1 MAMPNEGWSTYA
13 SPHTNTK
20 SQQSQPRSS
29 ISARLTGKNALRGG
43 REVWGLNRLASDVA
57 AETLREPCAL
67 PCPRDARALP
77 EPCELCGLPEPREHC
92 GAFDLN
98 APCGLPEPC
107 VFFEPRRPA
116 SALAPSHGRPSSR
129 NACWEPCF
137 PNSFRLPCFPR
148 LRRAALTLSCVPPR
162 RDGLPLR
169 PPACPSDTPRDP
181 WLLFPC
187 FTEPPILAP
196 RRTPSRTAWGHP
208 DRAMPE
214 RRIALSS
221 IPRHAPASPPR
232 TPMPPKPPQPRQGRR
247 RLSTYLQ

>member
-57 AETLREPCAL
+57 AETLREPCTL
-67 PCPRDARALP
+67 PCSRDARALP

-92 GAFDLN
+92 GVLDLDV
-98 APCGLPEPC
+98 PCGLPEPC

-116 SALAPSHGRPSSR
+116 STLAPSHGRPSSR

-148 LRRAALTLSCVPPR
+148 LRRAALTLSCAPPR

-169 PPACPSDTPRDP
+169 PPACPSETPRDP

-196 RRTPSRTAWGHP
+196 RRTPSRTA
-208 DRAMPE
+208 
-214 RRIALSS
+214 
-221 IPRHAPASPPR
+221 
-232 TPMPPKPPQPRQGRR
+232 
-247 RLSTYLQ
+247 

>member
-43 REVWGLNRLASDVA
+43 REVCDFTCLAAGA
-57 AETLREPCAL
+57 ATEP
-67 PCPRDARALP
+67 PRDARALP

-92 GAFDLN
+92 GLFDLD

-116 SALAPSHGRPSSR
+116 SALTPSHRRASSR
-129 NACWEPCF
+129 NARWEPCF
-137 PNSFRLPCFPR
+137 PNSFRLPCFPG
-148 LRRAALTLSCVPPR
+148 LRRAALTLSCASPR

-169 PPACPSDTPRDP
+169 LPACPPDTPRDP

-196 RRTPSRTAWGHP
+196 RRTPSRTA
-208 DRAMPE
+208 
-214 RRIALSS
+214 
-221 IPRHAPASPPR
+221 
-232 TPMPPKPPQPRQGRR
+232 
-247 RLSTYLQ
+247 

>member
-43 REVWGLNRLASDVA
+43 RDACGFACLAAGA
-57 AETLREPCAL
+57 ATEP
-67 PCPRDARALP
+67 PRDARALP
-77 EPCELCGLPEPREHC
+77 CPRELCGLPEPREHC
-92 GAFDLN
+92 ALFDLD

-148 LRRAALTLSCVPPR
+148 LRRAALTLSCAPPR

-169 PPACPSDTPRDP
+169 LPACPSDTPRDP

-196 RRTPSRTAWGHP
+196 RWTPSRTAWSHP

-247 RLSTYLQ
+247 RLSTCPQRR

>member
-1 MAMPNEGWSTYA
+1 MMAMPNEGWSTYA

-43 REVWGLNRLASDVA
+43 RDACGFACLAAGA
-57 AETLREPCAL
+57 ATEP
-67 PCPRDARALP
+67 PRDARALP
-77 EPCELCGLPEPREHC
+77 CPRELCGLPEPREHC
-92 GAFDLN
+92 ALFDLD

-148 LRRAALTLSCVPPR
+148 LRRAALTLSCAPPR

-169 PPACPSDTPRDP
+169 LPACPSDTPRDP

-196 RRTPSRTAWGHP
+196 RWTPSRTAWSHP

-247 RLSTYLQ
+247 RLSTCPQRR

>member
-1 MAMPNEGWSTYA
+1 M
-13 SPHTNTK
+13 
-20 SQQSQPRSS
+20 
-29 ISARLTGKNALRGG
+29 
-43 REVWGLNRLASDVA
+43 NRFASDVA

-92 GAFDLN
+92 GAFDLD

-116 SALAPSHGRPSSR
+116 SALTPSHGRPSSR
-129 NACWEPCF
+129 NARWEPCF
-137 PNSFRLPCFPR
+137 PNSFRFPCFPG
-148 LRRAALTLSCVPPR
+148 LRRAALKLSCAPPR

-169 PPACPSDTPRDP
+169 LPACPSDAPRDP

-187 FTEPPILAP
+187 FTEPPISAP
-196 RRTPSRTAWGHP
+196 RWTPSRTAWGHP
-208 DRAMPE
+208 DRATPE

-221 IPRHAPASPPR
+221 IPRRAPASPLR

-247 RLSTYLQ
+247 RPSTYLQ